1 MALAVSFTNE
11 SYQAQACQVQ
21 ALLIDWLF
29 PRVWLI
35 NWLIDWLIDWL
46 ILSTG
51 YLRLIWL
58 IDFFHGYSWLVEF
71 FHWILLIFT
80 FSRLICI
87 TNTSNILIISFLAC
101 WLSSFVHLF
110 RNSQCSLTS
119 LLSNLGKRIQQTN
132 ALSVSLISISQ
143 IFSQICR

>member
-1 MALAVSFTNE
+1 MNHTRPRPARYKHSW
-11 SYQAQACQVQ
+11 
-21 ALLIDWLF
+21 LIDYF
-29 PRVWLI
+29 HGYDWLI
-35 NWLIDWLIDWL
+35 GWLIDWLMIHSFHWVPTFDLIDRFFPRVL
-46 ILSTG
+46 
-51 YLRLIWL
+51 LIW
-58 IDFFHGYSWLVEF
+58 SWLVEF

-110 RNSQCSLTS
+110 LDSQCSLTS